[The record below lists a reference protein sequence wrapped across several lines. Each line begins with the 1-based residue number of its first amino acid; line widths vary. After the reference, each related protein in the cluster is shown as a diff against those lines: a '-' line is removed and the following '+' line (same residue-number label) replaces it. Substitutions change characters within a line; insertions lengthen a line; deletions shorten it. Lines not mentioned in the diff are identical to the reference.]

1 MSRRGRRRETGKN
14 KKRNT
19 FYRWQYE
26 FCRACADSTIDW
38 FESPYHEDDAVVV
51 VVVLVLEEVVVVVWS
66 WKLWTFINITK
77 NILSPV
83 SQL

>member
-1 MSRRGRRRETGKN
+1 MSRRGGRRETGKN

-26 FCRACADSTIDW
+26 FCRACADSAKDW

-51 VVVLVLEEVVVVVWS
+51 VVLVLEVVVECD
-66 WKLWTFINITK
+66 LENCECLLI
-77 NILSPV
+77 
-83 SQL
+83 